1 MTLQRNQIDLDRN
14 ICEISET
21 NNSDSDDDTFIA
33 DKTFIIS
40 NPFFS
45 RHKMIIN
52 DKYCKFI
59 DLNQKEI
66 RYNYDRIFII
76 CQKNNIWHCTTPMK
90 KSKKNPDFPFFNEG
104 RNHLLWGG
112 VVKEGPL

>member
-21 NNSDSDDDTFIA
+21 NDPDSDDDTFIA

-52 DKYCKFI
+52 DKDPNASNSTNTFTTFPNRTVFVGNHFI
-59 DLNQKEI
+59 
-66 RYNYDRIFII
+66 F
-76 CQKNNIWHCTTPMK
+76 
-90 KSKKNPDFPFFNEG
+90 
-104 RNHLLWGG
+104 
-112 VVKEGPL
+112 